1 MNIVNVQTITRQAVA
16 QALGETYMT
25 QNGYLTNIPA
35 DKLVNV
41 GKDVSNGINATVEI
55 YTKAC
60 LTLLAKHIIDEGE
73 ILTLYDDILV
83 ERVEWGGFIEN
94 SIIDFADIM
103 DDPVL
108 QISDGVDFSSVEHT
122 FYAPKVQ
129 TKVYDEGKGICVP
142 ISIQRTMLTEA
153 FNNYESMNAY
163 LSKIRAKVKLTMKKA
178 LDRYCGVLVEAGIAT
193 SVLGTQTAVYLLD
206 DAYADGVT
214 GITTTTTPEEALMND
229 DYLVYVGRRISEIR
243 SNMKVDTCAYN
254 DGSWAVA
261 TPNANLYLNTHFS
274 RALQFGVFAN
284 TYNKEDVKFGE
295 YKEIPMWQSSASST
309 DKKFPYAECTAIR
322 FSADST
328 NKLGLGTSAIAIDD
342 VIGFMFNPKAIGV
355 CMFKEYMTS
364 SYTASADFW
373 NEFLHV
379 LVNQLLNTAY
389 PMVAFINGRAS

>member
-1 MNIVNVQTITRQAVA
+1 MNIINVETITRQAVA
-16 QALGETYMT
+16 QALGEPYMT
-25 QNGYLTNIPA
+25 ENGYLTAIPA
-35 DKLVNV
+35 EKLVDV

-73 ILTLYDDILV
+73 IATLYDDILV
-83 ERVEWGGFIEN
+83 DRVEWGGFIEN

-214 GITTTTTPEEALMND
+214 GITTTTTPEEALMNE
-229 DYLVYVGRRISEIR
+229 DYLVYTARRMSEIR

-274 RALQFGVFAN
+274 RALQFGIFAN
-284 TYNKEDVKFGE
+284 TYHKEDVKFGE
-295 YKEIPMWQSSASST
+295 YKEIPMWQSSATST
-309 DKKFPYAECTAIR
+309 DNKFPYSACTSIM
-322 FSADST
+322 FSADNT
-328 NKLGLGTSAIAIDD
+328 NKLGLGTSAITIEN